1 MLLIDCERAPKG
13 TKLNTRRGAVS
24 LRKTCQATRAAVLAC
39 RAGGERTSPEARCG
53 RERPWGAGR
62 GGDAHRASP
71 EGVHGRLR
79 GPLNVRLLCP
89 RKAAFKTAPY
99 RETDGTS
106 RRDRPSTVVRKN
118 WTEPRRPPT
127 RARSG
132 AGLRAGLQ
140 VPSPP
145 PLRVHGALRRPRA
158 SEPPGEPVRVP
169 CWGLGWSWGAR
180 RCRWAPEH
188 TLRTTDV
195 ARRENLRV

>member
-39 RAGGERTSPEARCG
+39 RAGGEGTSPEARCG
-53 RERPWGAGR
+53 RERPWGAGPR
-62 GGDAHRASP
+62 WGCTRASP
-71 EGVHGRLR
+71 EGVQGCLR

-106 RRDRPSTVVRKN
+106 RRDRPSAVVRKN

-140 VPSPP
+140 APSPR
-145 PLRVHGALRRPRA
+145 PLRTGR